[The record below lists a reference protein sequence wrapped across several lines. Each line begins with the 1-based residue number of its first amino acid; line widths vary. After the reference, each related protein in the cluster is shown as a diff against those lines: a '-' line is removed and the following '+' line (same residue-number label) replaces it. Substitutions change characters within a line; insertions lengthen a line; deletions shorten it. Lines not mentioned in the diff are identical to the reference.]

1 MYLRL
6 LAGDGM
12 SEVEVDDQAQM
23 SRPDPDSQIVMHK
36 YARQMPWLSR

>member
-23 SRPDPDSQIVMHK
+23 SHPDPQIVMHK

>member
-23 SRPDPDSQIVMHK
+23 SHPQIVMHK